1 MLGNLRTGLVVAFAV
16 GICTAVCLT
25 SVAQAQENVSAVDE
39 NRETT
44 YYPQPTYRP
53 DPRFII
59 HEKAQARAYQ
69 RQARLAS
76 MSWYGMSNSRPMAAT
91 TPFMSR
97 YSPVWEMPGGRP
109 YSWHPTYRWPAYS
122 YYVR

>member
-1 MLGNLRTGLVVAFAV
+1 MLDKRKTGFVVALGF
-16 GICTAVCLT
+16 GICTAVCAT
-25 SVAQAQENVSAVDE
+25 SVAQGQKEVSAVDE

-53 DPRFII
+53 EPRFII

-76 MSWYGMSNSRPMAAT
+76 MSWYGISSSRPTTAT

-97 YSPVWEMPGGRP
+97 YGSVWEMPGGRP
-109 YSWHPTYRWPAYS
+109 YSWYPTYGWPAYS